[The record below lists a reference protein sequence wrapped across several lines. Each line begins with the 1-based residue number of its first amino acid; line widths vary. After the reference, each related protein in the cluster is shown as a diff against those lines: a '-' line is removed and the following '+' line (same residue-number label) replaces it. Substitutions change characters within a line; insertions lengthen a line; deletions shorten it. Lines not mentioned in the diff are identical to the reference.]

1 MCKPTKK
8 PVSEPTPSGK
18 GLESSGAPL
27 RIKRFRKLP
36 PIRCPTGHY
45 ESSDDED
52 TPTITS
58 LNSKNASLRE
68 LRWEL
73 NDNLAAKLMKVRDLV
88 DDINSLHFKL
98 DQKLEKVA
106 KAAGVVDAL
115 AEPL

>member
-1 MCKPTKK
+1 MCKPAKK
-8 PVSEPTPSGK
+8 PVSEPARSGK
-18 GLESSGAPL
+18 GSESSGVPL

-36 PIRCPTGHY
+36 PIKSPIGQY

-52 TPTITS
+52 TPTIMPLS
-58 LNSKNASLRE
+58 AENASLQE
-68 LRWEL
+68 FLWEL
-73 NDNLAAKLMKVRDLV
+73 NDNLAAKLIKVRDLV
-88 DDINSLHFKL
+88 ADINNLCFKL